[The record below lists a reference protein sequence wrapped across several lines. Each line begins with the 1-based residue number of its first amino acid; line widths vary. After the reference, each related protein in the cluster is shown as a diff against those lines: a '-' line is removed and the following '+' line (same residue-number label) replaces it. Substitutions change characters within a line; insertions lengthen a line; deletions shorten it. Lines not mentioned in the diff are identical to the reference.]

1 MQFGFYIPFADKPDV
16 AASSRALNAVQA
28 MREQL
33 LEGVT
38 DIIPSYLNIYFEFDA
53 RVTDKKAVQNWALSF
68 LNRRGEAT
76 QPEARIARKVLSYEQ
91 EGASFAFAVKTARLA
106 LPESPVE
113 IPVAYNG
120 LDLEF
125 ISEKTGLTIPE
136 IIQLHSSH
144 VYHAFAVGFTPGF
157 PFLGVLPPALHLPR
171 RTVPRAKVEAHSVGI
186 AMAQTGVY
194 PFSSPGGWHVL
205 GSAGVAMFDPH
216 RNPPFWVQAGDAVRF
231 VPVNQVQVPIF
242 EPVSLLPSEPR
253 FPVLQLE
260 QAGLQTLLLDSGRSL
275 MGHFG
280 LAQSGVLDARSAAR
294 ANAVVGNAPDAPL
307 LELTLLGGVFTALSD
322 VVLGF
327 AGFGMIPVVDAELIP
342 VASSFL
348 LRRGQSL
355 SFQPSN
361 TGVRGYLSVAGGFE
375 GVPMWKSVSSDA
387 RAGLGRALQ
396 AGDVLG
402 ARVLKSVRAGFSL
415 SQPSLESRVFRL
427 LKGQQFN
434 PEAFT
439 ALTKAVFRVERGD
452 RMGLR
457 LSGAVVAGGD
467 VSSEATPLGAV
478 QVTSGGQPIV
488 LLHDRGRMGGY
499 AKPAVVHPSDLWR
512 LAQLRDGQSLRF
524 SRLLY

>member
-1 MQFGFYIPFADKPDV
+1 VRLGLYIAFADKPDV
-16 AASSRALNAVQA
+16 AASSRALDAVQA

-33 LEGVT
+33 LEGIT

-53 RVTDKKAVQNWALSF
+53 RVITKKAVQDWALSV
-68 LNRRGEAT
+68 LNRRGGAT
-76 QPEARIARKVLSYEQ
+76 QP
-91 EGASFAFAVKTARLA
+91 EGASFAVKTACLA
-106 LPESPVE
+106 QPLQPVE

-125 ISEKTGLTIPE
+125 VSEKTGLSIPE
-136 IIQLHSSH
+136 IIQVHSSH

-171 RTVPRAKVEAHSVGI
+171 RSTPRAKVEAHSVGI

-194 PFSSPGGWHVL
+194 PFSSPGGWHIL
-205 GSAGVAMFDPH
+205 GSAGVAMFDPN
-216 RNPPFWVQAGDAVRF
+216 RDPPFWVQAGDAVRF
-231 VPVNQVQVPIF
+231 VPAKQVQVPIL
-242 EPVSLLPSEPR
+242 EPVSLLPSEPK
-253 FPVLQLE
+253 FPVLKLE
-260 QAGLQTLLLDSGRSL
+260 EAGLQTLLLDAGRSL

-327 AGFGMIPVVDAELIP
+327 AGFGMNPVVDSELIP

-348 LRRGQSL
+348 LRRGQTL
-355 SFQPSN
+355 RFKPSS
-361 TGVRGYLSVAGGFE
+361 TGVRGYLSLAGGFE
-375 GVPMWKSVSSDA
+375 GVPIWNSVSSDV

-402 ARVLKSVRAGFSL
+402 ARVLKSVRTGFCL
-415 SQPSLESRVFRL
+415 SQPSLEPRVFRL
-427 LKGQQFN
+427 IEGSQFD

-439 ALTKAVFRVERGD
+439 ALTKTVFTVERGD

-467 VSSEATPLGAV
+467 VPSEATPLGAV
-478 QVTSGGQPIV
+478 QVTSGGQPII
-488 LLHDRGRMGGY
+488 LLNDRGRMGGY
-499 AKPAVVHPSDLWR
+499 AKPAVVYPADLWR